1 MKIKSIQFINH
12 KILGNLFLDF
22 TNEKGEIVD
31 TILIAGE
38 NGTGKSTLLN
48 ELFNISTYNLNV
60 EVKMEC
66 LINNQEYKIEYY
78 KKENYMYI
86 KFNNYNNIQHSNN
99 NELKSELR
107 FSAIFSDVAINFNS
121 VPISNVTSLKLDD
134 AQKSKK
140 SDNNVSSDI
149 KQLMIDVQAIDDA
162 EIAQKY
168 RTESEDVIINQRRKI
183 LSNERMNR
191 FKKSFDFMF
200 DDLKYKS
207 IENVEGHKEI
217 FFERGKDKIS
227 IDNLSSGEKQI
238 IYRGGFLL
246 KDQKALE
253 EPIVLIDEPEISL
266 HPEWQKKILNFYKK
280 IFKNSENVQT
290 SQIFV
295 VTHSPFIIHN
305 EFRENDKVIV
315 LYRNKEGDIEVSDKP
330 EYYSCQ
336 SLEVVRAAFNFDMLS
351 TENDTVYLEGRTDE
365 MYFNKTLE
373 VYEIKTDVKFKWIGH
388 VNEKGEEVFTG
399 KTSLQHAFNFTL
411 NNNFKK
417 KQIFLFDNDN
427 ENKKEI
433 VKGNSV
439 LKVLP
444 FYEKSEMKKGI
455 ENILNLDKIQEYGIN
470 IEEFYKEIK
479 KDTGYAKEN
488 KIYEFE
494 KMKFCDKI
502 CSMKNEDLKYIFQN
516 IKIEIDKIL
525 EICKGD
531 L

>member
-315 LYRNKEGDIEVSDKP
+315 LYRNQEGNIEVSNKP

-336 SLEVVRAAFNFDMLS
+336 SLEVVKDAFNFDMLS
-351 TENDTVYLEGRTDE
+351 TESDTVYLEGRTDE
-365 MYFNKTLE
+365 MYFKKALQ
-373 VYEIKTDVKFKWIGH
+373 VYGIKTDVKFKWIGH
-388 VNEKGEEVFTG
+388 LDENGEEAFTG
-399 KTSLQHAFNFTL
+399 KSSLQHAFKFTL
-411 NNNFKK
+411 NNNFRK
-417 KQIFLFDNDN
+417 KQIFLMDNDGT
-427 ENKKEI
+427 KKDTEK
-433 VKGNSV
+433 KGNSF
-439 LKVLP
+439 LRVLP
-444 FYEKSEMKKGI
+444 FNKNNKIVKGI
-455 ENILNLDKIQEYGIN
+455 ENLLNLDGISLEKFHKEKLSDSGYGVKSRIMV
-470 IEEFYKEIK
+470 
-479 KDTGYAKEN
+479 
-488 KIYEFE
+488 FE
-494 KMKFCDKI
+494 KMKFCEEI
-502 CSMKNEDLKYIFQN
+502 CNMDNEKLKYIFQN